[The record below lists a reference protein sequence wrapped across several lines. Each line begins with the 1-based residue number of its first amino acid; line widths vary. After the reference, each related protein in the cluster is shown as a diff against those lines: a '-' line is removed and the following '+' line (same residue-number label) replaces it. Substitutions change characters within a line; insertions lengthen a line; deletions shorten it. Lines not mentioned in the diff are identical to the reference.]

1 MFRRR
6 HPFLFFLLVLAAIV
20 SVTSI
25 THNLIAGITVRKE
38 VKAGE
43 RVGIVEIS
51 GMILDAKNINEHLK
65 RFRENDDIKAIVVRI
80 DSPGGAVGPSQEIFR
95 EIRKTI
101 AVKPVVASMGA
112 IAASGGY
119 YIAAGTN
126 GIMANP
132 GTITGSIGVIM
143 QFADFREILEKIG
156 IRSDII
162 KSGEYKDMG
171 SPFRSL
177 SEKEENRLQQFV
189 DGVHRQFVA
198 DVAAGRNLSEE
209 EISAMADGMIF
220 SGEDAQHVGLVDRLG
235 NFNDAVDWAG
245 EKAGITK
252 KIIRVYPP
260 EERYSLIRRLLEMTA
275 DEMVSIFYRVHSGSF
290 RGGYIYDPSSGG
302 RDSR

>member
-6 HPFLFFLLVLAAIV
+6 HPFLFFLLVFASIV

-25 THNLIAGITVRKE
+25 MHNLIAGITVRKE
-38 VKAGE
+38 VRAGE
-43 RVGIVEIS
+43 QVGIVEIS
-51 GMILDAKNINEHLK
+51 GMILDAKNITDHLK

-80 DSPGGAVGPSQEIFR
+80 DSPGGAVGPSQEIYR

-101 AVKPVVASMGA
+101 EIKPVVASMGA

-177 SEKEENRLQQFV
+177 SEKEENHLQQFV

-198 DVAAGRNLSEE
+198 DVATGRNLSEE

-220 SGEDAQHVGLVDRLG
+220 SGEDAQNAGLIDRLG

-245 EKAGITK
+245 EKAGIK
-252 KIIRVYPP
+252 KRIIRVYPP
-260 EERYSLIRRLLEMTA
+260 EERYSLVRRLLEMTA
-275 DEMVSIFYRVHSGSF
+275 DEMASMFHRIHSEPF
-290 RGGYIYDPSSGG
+290 RGGYIYDPSK
-302 RDSR
+302 